1 LKLINVQIKLT
12 FKNKKDNLI
21 NLTTI
26 FISFDNTYQLLKA
39 LYLIINR
46 MQTIQKNA

>member
-12 FKNKKDNLI
+12 FKNKKEDLI
-21 NLTTI
+21 NPI
-26 FISFDNTYQLLKA
+26 VMFISFGNTYQLLKA

-46 MQTIQKNA
+46 IQTIQKNA